1 MIKKLNYENN
11 VLATAYY
18 QQIYMSNNKQLVAKF
33 PYQIKFMQVLLDH
46 ALCPWL
52 NLRLAM
58 N

>member
-1 MIKKLNYENN
+1 M
-11 VLATAYY
+11 ATVYY
-18 QQIYMSNNKQLVAKF
+18 QEIYMSNNKQLVVKL
-33 PYQIKFMQVLLDH
+33 PYQIKFMQVLIEY